1 MAPTKSLKKDKRICP
16 KLTPAQKETLWQKF
30 IDLTN
35 VIGEARNSHQEAA
48 HDIAKQHGR

>member
-1 MAPTKSLKKDKRICP
+1 MAPTKSSKKDKRIRP
-16 KLTPAQKETLWQKF
+16 KLTPAQKETRRQKF

-35 VIGEARNSHQEAA
+35 AIGEARNSYQEAA